1 MPTADLFPMLIPL
14 SLVLIG
20 ALVALGFEPFL
31 QRASKHAIIPWLAA
45 GFLVAAG
52 LAQAAATTGHVHGLL
67 AMDTPRMWLCVAIIV
82 AAICSIAGLQQS
94 LSRDDYPGGEAYA
107 LTMLATVGAMVMTMA
122 NDSLALFVGIELASL
137 SIYAMVGLRRSRAE
151 SNEALFKYFIMG
163 SVFSAIY
170 LYGTALTYGATGS
183 TGFGHAALDVNH
195 QALFHFGQVLMLI
208 GLLFKV
214 GVVPFHF
221 WAPDAYTGAP
231 IAVTGFMG
239 AVIKVGGFTAIGSLW
254 LNLVAISSGTH
265 PGGVLNLGEAV
276 TVTSDGMMALE
287 KINLALLVLGLLS
300 LVLGNFSALKQT
312 SARRIVAY
320 SSIAHG
326 GYMMLALALPTSFG
340 EQISLNSLWY
350 YLVAYAIA
358 TAGALAAF
366 AAISGKDDAGD
377 NLSNLAGQGRAQ
389 PFYGLMLTIFLIS
402 IAGIPPTI
410 GFLGK
415 FLVFADLVHKGK
427 LMIAVFAMVM
437 AVVGAAYYIRMI
449 VTLWAAT
456 NKEPQTASSPVLARW
471 ALSAAA
477 IAVFAL
483 MAWPNALGKS
493 SVASAAAPVADSAV
507 TPAAIPAIVPA
518 TAPLPR

>member
-1 MPTADLFPMLIPL
+1 MLVPM

-52 LAQAAATTGHVHGLL
+52 LAQFGATTGHLHGLL
-67 AMDTPRMWLCVAIIV
+67 AMDTPRMWLCGAII
-82 AAICSIAGLQQS
+82 AAALCSIAGLQQS
-94 LSRDDYPGGEAYA
+94 LSRDEYPGGESYA
-107 LTMLATVGAMVMTMA
+107 LTLFATVGAMVMTMA
-122 NDSLALFVGIELASL
+122 NDSLALFAGIELASL
-137 SIYAMVGLRRSRAE
+137 SIYAMVGLRRSRPE

-170 LYGTALTYGATGS
+170 LYGTALTYGATGH
-183 TGFGHAALDVNH
+183 TNFGYAALDINH
-195 QALFHFGQVLMLI
+195 QTLFYVGQVLMLI

-239 AVIKVGGFTAIGSLW
+239 AVIKVGGFTAIGALW
-254 LNLVAISSGTH
+254 LNLVAMSSGTH

-276 TVTSDGMMALE
+276 TVTQVGMVSLE
-287 KINLALLVLGLLS
+287 KLNLALLVLGLLS

-320 SSIAHG
+320 SSIAHA
-326 GYMMLALALPTSFG
+326 GYMMLALALPTSTG
-340 EQISLNSLWY
+340 ELLSLNSLWY

-377 NLSNLAGQGRAQ
+377 NLSSLAGQGRAQ
-389 PFYGLMLTIFLIS
+389 PVYGLMLTIFLIS

-427 LMIAVFAMVM
+427 MMIAIFAMVM

-493 SVASAAAPVADSAV
+493 SAQSGAAPGAKTAVVA
-507 TPAAIPAIVPA
+507 PAAPAALIA
-518 TAPLPR
+518 APTPR